1 MSQHGRVLTHVRAH
15 VEHAIDL
22 ERRKKLSQMILLE
35 QDRELVAIDERQSGE
50 LVDGSADHF
59 TARFGTAG

>member
-35 QDRELVAIDERQSGE
+35 QDRELVAIDE
-50 LVDGSADHF
+50 
-59 TARFGTAG
+59 